1 MLERFL
7 HHFHGHS
14 HLLPTSCSLLIRAKA
29 HQSVLN
35 PCQIKIQ
42 CFWKQVRLTLAGLG
56 KSMIL
61 LRLLP
66 GQQGAAVPT
75 PPKPP
80 VRLFG
85 SELTPKKEF
94 LRKTLIQLWQE
105 LCLQTVNEWTYQ

>member
-14 HLLPTSCSLLIRAKA
+14 HLLRTSCSLLIRAKA
-29 HQSVLN
+29 HQSVLTL
-35 PCQIKIQ
+35 CQIKIQ
-42 CFWKQVRLTLAGLG
+42 CSWKQVRLTLELA
-56 KSMIL
+56 KSIL
-61 LRLLP
+61 LLRRLLP

-105 LCLQTVNEWTYQ
+105 LCLQTVSEWTYQ